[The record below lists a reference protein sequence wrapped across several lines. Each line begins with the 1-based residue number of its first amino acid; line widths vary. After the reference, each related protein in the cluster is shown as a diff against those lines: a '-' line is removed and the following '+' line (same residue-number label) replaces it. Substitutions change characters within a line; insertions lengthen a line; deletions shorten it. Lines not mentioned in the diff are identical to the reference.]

1 MPSSALRIT
10 LPDVIHHSYFSTSE
24 AAKQVPWQ
32 IADYGFRE
40 LWQPPPVGVGTL
52 GKFLEGP
59 RKGKTAVVGIIDT
72 GAPKDHPDLD
82 GAILDARDFTGS
94 PSGPWDVNGHGTHV
108 AGDIAA
114 RYGNGKGVTG
124 PAPESMLVCAK
135 GLGDNGSGSDVGIAN
150 AFDWLLGRGDVD
162 VINLSLGSDMHSPA
176 IQQAC
181 ERAAAAKVPVV
192 AAAGNSGNQINW
204 PGRLPCVICVG
215 AVDKNRQIATFSCR
229 GPEMDIAAPGV
240 QILSTFL
247 NGSYAMLSG
256 TSMAAPWVAA
266 VIALMIAADYTIDR
280 GIDALLKRLRDASV
294 DEGAPGH
301 DYYFGWGL
309 VTPSKA
315 VMRGTPAAPGNGG
328 GGVTPPAPGVPGEN
342 CFCVFRGLGQFLGA

>member
-1 MPSSALRIT
+1 MSSALRIT
-10 LPDVIHHSYFSTSE
+10 LPEVIHHSYFSALE
-24 AAKQVPWQ
+24 AGEQVPWH

-40 LWQPPPVGVGTL
+40 LWQPSPTGIGTL
-52 GKFLEGP
+52 GKFLDGP
-59 RKGKTAVVGIIDT
+59 RKGQPVVIGIIDT

-82 GAILDARDFTGS
+82 GAILEAKDFTGS

-124 PAPESMLVCAK
+124 PAPESQIVCAK
-135 GLGDNGSGSDVGIAN
+135 GLGDNGSGSDQMIAN
-150 AFDWLLGRGDVD
+150 AFDWLLGRGDVG

-181 ERAAAAKVPVV
+181 DRAAAAKVPVV
-192 AAAGNSGNQINW
+192 AAAGNSGGQINW
-204 PGRLPCVICVG
+204 PGRLPSVICVG
-215 AVDKNRQIATFSCR
+215 AVDKARQIANFSCR

-240 QILSTFL
+240 QILSTFRD
-247 NGSYAMLSG
+247 GSYAMLSG

-280 GIDALLKRLRDASV
+280 GIDALIKRLKSAAV
-294 DEGAPGH
+294 DEGDPGH

-309 VTPSKA
+309 VNPAKA
-315 VMRGTPAAPGNGG
+315 VLRPLPANPGN
-328 GGVTPPAPGVPGEN
+328 GGVTPPAPGTPGGN
-342 CFCVFRGLGQFLGA
+342 CFCALRVLGQLIGA